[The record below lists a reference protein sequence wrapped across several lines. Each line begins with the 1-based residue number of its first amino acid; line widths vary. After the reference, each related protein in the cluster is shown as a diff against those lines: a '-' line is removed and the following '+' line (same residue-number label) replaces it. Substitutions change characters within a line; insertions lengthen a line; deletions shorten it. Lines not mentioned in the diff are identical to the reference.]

1 MTDLEHR
8 WSLGHNYLTGITFGR
23 WLKLLAQNRFKVS
36 PAYLHRAVAITAASI
51 GNSGF
56 ATIENMRFAKQI
68 ASAGPLKAPLFVLGH
83 WRSGTTYL
91 HDLLAQDQ
99 AQFSYAN
106 TYQVV
111 NPLTFLTTENALTRL
126 LSGML
131 PATRPMDNM
140 ALSFKSPQ
148 EDEFA
153 PLLMTGASVYLG
165 SSFPKHMDHYEN
177 HLSFETA
184 DPKMR
189 TAWQAAFLQFCTKLS
204 LKNPNPLVLKS
215 PPHTA
220 RIKMLLEI
228 FPDARFVHI
237 HRDPYRVF
245 QSQRHFFDT
254 AGWYT
259 YMQKPDLDQ
268 IDSGILR
275 RYVAMYDAFFADRH
289 LIPPERFCEVRYDA
303 LVRDPVGEV
312 EKIYTALSLSDFAG
326 FQPEL
331 QTYVDSLKGYEKN
344 SFTDLSKTDRAKVAT
359 AWHRSFKTWNY
370 PK

>member
-1 MTDLEHR
+1 M
-8 WSLGHNYLTGITFGR
+8 
-23 WLKLLAQNRFKVS
+23 LAQNGFRVS
-36 PAYLHRAVAITAASI
+36 PAYLHRAAAITGASI
-51 GNSGF
+51 GNSAF
-56 ATIENMRFAKQI
+56 AAIENLRFAKQI
-68 ASAGPLKAPLFVLGH
+68 AAVGDIKAPLFILGH

-91 HDLLAQDQ
+91 HDLIAQDQ

-111 NPLTFLTTENALTRL
+111 NPLTFLTTENVLTRL

-131 PATRPMDNM
+131 PETRPMDNM

-165 SSFPKHMDHYEN
+165 SSFPDRMNHYEN

-184 DPKMR
+184 EPEVR
-189 TAWQAAFLQFCTKLS
+189 AAWQAAFLQFCKKLA
-204 LKNPNPLVLKS
+204 LKNPRPLVLKS

-220 RIKMLLEI
+220 RIKLLLET

-259 YMQKPDLDQ
+259 YMQKPDPAE
-268 IDSGILR
+268 IDAGILR
-275 RYVAMYDAFFADRH
+275 RYVAMYDAYFADRD
-289 LIPPERFCEVRYDA
+289 LIPAGRLHEVRYDA
-303 LVRDPVGEV
+303 LEADPVGQV
-312 EKIYTALSLSDFAG
+312 AQIYDALALDGFAG
-326 FQPEL
+326 FAPRL
-331 QTYVDSLKGYEKN
+331 QTYVDSLKSYKKN
-344 SFTDLSKTDRAKVAT
+344 RFDGLSDDDRETVARH
-359 AWHRSFKTWNY
+359 WHRSFEVWGYSK
-370 PK
+370 

>member
-1 MTDLEHR
+1 MTELKHR
-8 WSLGHNYLTGITFGR
+8 WSLGHNYLTGITFGQ
-23 WLKLLAQNRFKVS
+23 WMKLLAQNGFRIS
-36 PAYLHRAVAITAASI
+36 PAYLHRAVAVTAASI

-56 ATIENMRFAKQI
+56 AAIENLRFSRRI
-68 ASAGPLKAPLFVLGH
+68 AQAGDVQPPLFILGH
-83 WRSGTTYL
+83 WRSGTTFL
-91 HDLLAQDQ
+91 HDLIAQDQ

-111 NPLTFLTTENALTRL
+111 NPLTFLTTEGALSRL
-126 LSGML
+126 MAGML

-140 ALSFKSPQ
+140 ALSFTSPQ

-165 SSFPKHMDHYEN
+165 TSFPDRTSYYEN

-184 DPKMR
+184 DPAVR
-189 TAWQAAFLQFCTKLS
+189 AAWKKAFVIFAKKLA
-204 LKNPNPLVLKS
+204 LRNPRPLVLKS

-220 RIKMLLEI
+220 RIKVLLEM

-259 YMQKPDLDQ
+259 YMQRPDLAA
-268 IDSGILR
+268 IDAGILR
-275 RYVAMYDAFFADRH
+275 RYVAMYDAFFADRD
-289 LIPPERFCEVRYDA
+289 LIPDGHFHELRYDA
-303 LVRDPVGEV
+303 LTADPIGQVAG
-312 EKIYTALSLSDFAG
+312 IYQALGLSG
-326 FQPEL
+326 FDSFKPRL

-344 SFTDLSKTDRAKVAT
+344 RFDTLSPDDRAMVAHH
-359 AWHRSFKTWNY
+359 WHRSFDTWGY
-370 PK
+370 PV